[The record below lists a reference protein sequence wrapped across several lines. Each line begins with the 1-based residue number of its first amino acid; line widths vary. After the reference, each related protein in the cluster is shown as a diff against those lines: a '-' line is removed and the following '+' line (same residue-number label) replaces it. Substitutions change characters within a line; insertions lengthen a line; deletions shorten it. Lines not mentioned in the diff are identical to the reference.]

1 MRSSGLIQEEIIF
14 IVIAIVIFIVR
25 IIAIVMFLLQLFWL
39 KLEENTI
46 ELSPK
51 LDRERA
57 KDPLCFGQTLRKLK
71 KMKDETEKQ
80 NSYNLTPP
88 DGVGYIERHTGD
100 NVPETC

>member
-1 MRSSGLIQEEIIF
+1 MLI
-14 IVIAIVIFIVR
+14 
-25 IIAIVMFLLQLFWL
+25 LQLLGL

-71 KMKDETEKQ
+71 KMKDETKKQ
-80 NSYNLTPP
+80 NSYNLTPL
-88 DGVGYIERHTGD
+88 GIERHTGD
-100 NVPETC
+100 KLTLLNLNFAK

>member
-1 MRSSGLIQEEIIF
+1 MLI
-14 IVIAIVIFIVR
+14 
-25 IIAIVMFLLQLFWL
+25 LQLLGL

-71 KMKDETEKQ
+71 KMKEETEKQ

-88 DGVGYIERHTGD
+88 GGVGYIERHTGD
-100 NVPETC
+100 NVPGTC

>member
-1 MRSSGLIQEEIIF
+1 MLI
-14 IVIAIVIFIVR
+14 
-25 IIAIVMFLLQLFWL
+25 LQLLGL

-71 KMKDETEKQ
+71 KMKEETEKQ
-80 NSYNLTPP
+80 NSYNLTPY
-88 DGVGYIERHTGD
+88 GRGGIH
-100 NVPETC
+100 

>member
-1 MRSSGLIQEEIIF
+1 MLI
-14 IVIAIVIFIVR
+14 
-25 IIAIVMFLLQLFWL
+25 LQLLGL

-100 NVPETC
+100 MLALLNQIFCQIRSIKNNLAN